1 MRTCKVCGKTKEDT
15 EFYGKTKNYTMN
27 MKRIRRCVRIADAY
41 LDMAQEARNKH
52 KYHDSI
58 CFSNKATKFYN
69 LVITFNSK
77 VILILV
83 SINAVLQIITLI
95 IK

>member
-15 EFYGKTKNYTMN
+15 EFY
-27 MKRIRRCVRIADAY
+27 
-41 LDMAQEARNKH
+41 
-52 KYHDSI
+52 
-58 CFSNKATKFYN
+58 N
-69 LVITFNSK
+69 LVIAFNSK

>member
-1 MRTCKVCGKTKEDT
+1 
-15 EFYGKTKNYTMN
+15 

-41 LDMAQEARNKH
+41 LDMAQDARNKGKH
-52 KYHDSI
+52 FDSI

-69 LVITFNSK
+69 LVISFNSK